1 MPTELR
7 SAWRL
12 AFACAPL
19 LLSACGAV
27 VDSSPTASRQVQV
40 TATARAAVSS
50 ARTAAATTASP
61 SPTAVP
67 SAQAVYVSEAQ
78 EWTFVVPP
86 GWEVVAQ
93 RECCLA
99 LQRAKQIAEVLVSPA
114 SGLTLEQLAGQT
126 VEDLSAWP
134 GADDVEAELV
144 RLPAGDAVRVT
155 LRTTNPDTEPGV
167 FVLYVTEERDR
178 RYAISVRGPQDNG
191 ELLADAEALAE
202 SFAILD

>member
-7 SAWRL
+7 SARRL
-12 AFACAPL
+12 AFACASL

-27 VDSSPTASRQVQV
+27 VDSSPTASGQVRV
-40 TATARAAVSS
+40 TATARAAAS
-50 ARTAAATTASP
+50 APTAAATTASP

-67 SAQAVYVSEAQ
+67 SAQGVYVSEAQ
-78 EWTFVVPP
+78 EWTIVVPP

-99 LQRAKQIAEVLVSPA
+99 LLGGKRIGEVLVSPA
-114 SGLTLEQLAGQT
+114 SGLTLEQLARQT

-134 GADDVEAELV
+134 GAADVEAERV
-144 RLPAGDAVRVT
+144 RLPAGDAVRAT
-155 LRTTNPDTEPGV
+155 LRTTSPDTGPGV
-167 FVLYVTEERDR
+167 FVLYVIEERDR
-178 RYAISVRGPQDNG
+178 RYAISVRGPQDDG

-202 SFAILD
+202 SFAILE